1 MSKKSKAKKA
11 DFRKKEKASRKT
23 RQQAVYA
30 SYRDAG
36 TNQKSKRSKLKSK
49 RVSAINTKR
58 HSTVFC
64 GNHGCSRCVPDLSA
78 PKFNDSNDARV
89 RSKTFEELNRV

>member
-11 DFRKKEKASRKT
+11 DFRKKEKSARKT

-36 TNQKSKRSKLKSK
+36 TNQKSKRSKLKSSRAK
-49 RVSAINTKR
+49 TVNTKR

-64 GNHGCSRCVPDLSA
+64 GNHGCKKCSPFLA
-78 PKFNDSNDARV
+78 MPKFNDSNDARV
-89 RSKTFEELNRV
+89 RFKTFEELNRV